1 MTDDPPVL
9 RGILERISE
18 ALLVL
23 DHDFRCVYLNRSAA
37 HRLGRP
43 TETVLNQ
50 SLLTLFPYAAGTP
63 LHLTCRRAIEEQT
76 AITFEGEV
84 APLNGWFEVR
94 LHPTP
99 THLIAIIQDVS
110 ARKRSE
116 LELARSERRYRV
128 LAHALGTAVWH
139 SDATGQPTREVDWA
153 GLTGHPIAP
162 GEAPEWRKVVHAEDV
177 DALSDAWRIAL
188 TTATELDHTCRFRH
202 ADGHWMHLRMHG
214 VPVWHDGAVQEWI
227 GVVDDLSIQVAAEAA
242 LRRAASV
249 DPLTALPN
257 RAVFL
262 ERLNAILTRRR
273 HCAAVLY
280 IDLDHFKSVNDRFG
294 HDTGDAL
301 LREVAVRLRE
311 TVRPSDVVSRLSG
324 DEFAV
329 ICDSLDTGEE
339 AVDVA
344 VRLCHALEAPLAAD
358 ERVHPS
364 ASIGVSIVE
373 PEDDEGPEQVLRA
386 ADAAMYRAKARGGG
400 VVEVFDDD
408 LRARL
413 QQRTQIEAELRAGLR
428 GDGLHLHFQPIV
440 ALDGGRSCVESLLRW
455 QRPGGPA
462 IPAQD
467 AISVAEATGL
477 IAPIGRAVLALACAE
492 CARWDLDVRV
502 AVNVSARQLA
512 RPDQLI
518 TDVCHAL
525 DASGLAPD
533 RLTLEIT
540 ETVLMDDMH
549 QSEAVATRLRAL
561 GVQLEIDDFGVGYSS
576 LSYLHRLPVQA
587 LKLDRSFI
595 AGLPDDAA
603 SARILEAVVGLA
615 HAFDIRVVA
624 EGIETPAQ
632 LAAVRDA
639 GCHAAQGYGL
649 ARPGPSDSL
658 PGRLAHALRVGSPV

>member
-1 MTDDPPVL
+1 MPVL

-23 DHDFRCVYLNRSAA
+23 DHAFQCVYLNRSAA
-37 HRLGRP
+37 HALGRP
-43 TETVLNQ
+43 AESVLGRD
-50 SLLTLFPYAAGTP
+50 LLALFPDAAGTP
-63 LHLTCRRAIEEQT
+63 LHTACQRAIRDQ
-76 AITFEGEV
+76 ASITFEGEV
-84 APLNGWFEVR
+84 EPLNGWFEVR
-94 LHPTP
+94 LLPTR
-99 THLIAIIQDVS
+99 THLVTIIQDVT
-110 ARKRSE
+110 ARRRSE
-116 LELARSERRYRV
+116 VELARSERRYRV
-128 LAHALGTAVWH
+128 LGHALGTAVWH
-139 SDATGQPTREVDWA
+139 SDAQGVPTRAVDWA
-153 GLTGHPIAP
+153 ALTGHPIAP
-162 GEAPEWRKVVHAEDV
+162 GEAPVWREVVHPEDV
-177 DALSDAWRIAL
+177 DALSEAWRTAL
-188 TTATELDHTCRFRH
+188 TTATELDHTCRLRH

-214 VPVWHDGAVQEWI
+214 VPVHHEGAVQEWI
-227 GVVDDLSIQVAAEAA
+227 GIVDDLSSEMAAEAA
-242 LRRAASV
+242 LRRSASV
-249 DPLTALPN
+249 DSLTALPN

-262 ERLNAILTRRR
+262 ERLHTTLARRR
-273 HCAAVLY
+273 HRAAVLY

-301 LREVAVRLRE
+301 LREVGARLRA

-329 ICDSLDTGEE
+329 ICDDLESGEE
-339 AVDVA
+339 AAAVA
-344 VRLCHALEAPLAAD
+344 SRLCHALELPLAAD

-364 ASIGVSIVE
+364 ASIGVSIVG
-373 PEDDEGPEQVLRA
+373 PEDDDGPEQVLRA

-400 VVEVFDDD
+400 TVEVFDDD

-428 GDGLHLHFQPIV
+428 DGGLNLHFQPIV
-440 ALDGGRSCVESLLRW
+440 ALDGAPSCVESLLRW
-455 QRPGGPA
+455 QRPGGPEIA
-462 IPAQD
+462 AED

-492 CARWDLDVRV
+492 CTRWDLDLRV

-512 RPDQLI
+512 RPDQLVA
-518 TDVCHAL
+518 DVCHAL
-525 DASGLAPD
+525 DTSGLAPD

-549 QSEAVATRLRAL
+549 QSETVATRLRAL

-624 EGIETPAQ
+624 EGIETAAQ

-639 GCHAAQGYGL
+639 GCHAAQGFGL
-649 ARPGPSDSL
+649 ARPGPSASL
-658 PGRLAHALRVGSPV
+658 PERLEHALAVGAAR